1 MSLRSHEDP
10 LCRRADHVI
19 AIQVIHKRD
28 GPKLPYQAVVIRQSA
43 MHRKGRIA
51 RGAKGGVGP
60 HTSSGPIPVFVF
72 CCLDLQTGK
81 NGGQQVADG
90 NATATTISLLLEHVS
105 DDSSLIAAHVVR

>member
-10 LCRRADHVI
+10 LCRCADHVI

-43 MHRKGRIA
+43 MHRKGRNA
-51 RGAKGGVGP
+51 RGAKGGVDP

-81 NGGQQVADG
+81 NGRQQVADG
-90 NATATTISLLLEHVS
+90 NTTATTIGLLL
-105 DDSSLIAAHVVR
+105 